1 MRRSF
6 RSPEKQ
12 AEKSVSRVLALGQP
26 RHGNQDDGKIHSV
39 GTARAY
45 QQALTGV
52 AQWLKSTGDHMGLNH
67 ITTVQAQSYLEQ
79 RAYQVGQK
87 ALDLDRQALRILPS
101 LDRDALVR
109 IFTQADRPAGL
120 AERSR
125 AYTQGQRELVHESL
139 TSRQQLAAE
148 IVYATGLR
156 ASEMLTIR
164 PVAEQPVS
172 NHRTWGS
179 DRFFGR
185 TEYVRYSV
193 NGKGGLIREVAIPPA
208 LADRLEASRRK
219 VPLERSD
226 RGVKLKSY
234 YDLPGGQALSA
245 TWSSASHH
253 ELGWSAGIHGLRHNY
268 AQERM
273 DELQGSGFS
282 YDDALTIVSQE
293 MGHFRGDITETY
305 LR

>member
-1 MRRSF
+1 
-6 RSPEKQ
+6 
-12 AEKSVSRVLALGQP
+12 VRV
-26 RHGNQDDGKIHSV
+26 
-39 GTARAY
+39 
-45 QQALTGV
+45 
-52 AQWLKSTGDHMGLNH
+52 
-67 ITTVQAQSYLEQ
+67 
-79 RAYQVGQK
+79 
-87 ALDLDRQALRILPS
+87 
-101 LDRDALVR
+101 
-109 IFTQADRPAGL
+109 AG
-120 AERSR
+120 
-125 AYTQGQRELVHESL
+125 
-139 TSRQQLAAE
+139 LAAE

-164 PVAEQPVS
+164 PIAEQPVS
-172 NHRTWGS
+172 NHRTWGA

-185 TEYVRYSV
+185 SDYVRYSV

-208 LADRLEASRRK
+208 LADRLEANRHE

-226 RGVKLKSY
+226 RGVKLASY

-245 TWSSASHH
+245 AWSSASHH
-253 ELGWSAGIHGLRHNY
+253 ELGWSVGIHGLRHNY

-282 YDDALTIVSQE
+282 YDGALTVVSQE